1 MFIGRAKELE
11 TLNAQYAHDS
21 FTCVPIYGRRRVG
34 KTQLIEEFIRDKRA
48 IFFTAVNKET
58 FKDQMVRLSRA
69 IFDNEDDA
77 PVFEDLDAAL
87 RHVHKRA
94 EREKLILVFDEF
106 PYFAKSNESALSILQ
121 QHIDLHFLK
130 TNMMLILAGSSL
142 SFMQNQVLGYQSPLY
157 GRRTAQIKLLP
168 VDFQTARQ
176 FVPKMPKL
184 DQAVIYG
191 VTGGIPKY
199 LSLMSDRLSLDEN
212 LAGQFFDSNAYMF
225 EETTNLLKQEFNDPS
240 LYQSIIT
247 AIASGGSQMKDIKG
261 KVGEESSTV
270 ATYMKALLDTGV
282 VKKEVPIMDKPD
294 SRKTL
299 YRLEDGMFRFW
310 YRFVYP
316 NVSLVS
322 IDRGEQVYRRIKPQ
336 ISAFMGEVF
345 EKLCVEYMWSVYD
358 DLPFAFQNIGRWWGN
373 NPELKSEA
381 EIDFIAHSDDGGQA
395 IFGECK
401 WTNEPIDRPIVA
413 GLIEKSGMFRQF
425 TQKYY
430 YLFAKSGF
438 TDGARELAAE
448 NENVRLIDF
457 ADMFE

>member
-1 MFIGRAKELE
+1 MFIGRAKEMEMLE
-11 TLNAQYAHDS
+11 EQYAKDA
-21 FTCVPIYGRRRVG
+21 FTFLPIYGRRRVG

-58 FKDQMVRLSRA
+58 FKDQLARLSRA
-69 IFDNEDDA
+69 IFDGSDAA
-77 PVFEDLDAAL
+77 PVFSDFDHAL
-87 RHVHKRA
+87 QAVFEIAQK
-94 EREKLILVFDEF
+94 EKLVFVIDEF
-106 PYFAKSNESALSILQ
+106 PYFAKSNESTLSILQ
-121 QHIDLHFLK
+121 QFIDLKFLK
-130 TNMMLILAGSSL
+130 TNMMLLLAGSSL
-142 SFMQNQVLGYQSPLY
+142 SFMENQVMGYQSPLF

-168 VDFQTARQ
+168 VDFQTSRL
-176 FVPKMPKL
+176 FMPQMSKL

-199 LSLMSDRLSLDEN
+199 LTLMREGLSLDEN
-212 LAGQFFDSNAYMF
+212 LEEQFFSRHAYLF

-247 AIASGGSQMKDIKG
+247 AIATGGSQMKDIKG
-261 KVGEESSTV
+261 KTGEESSMV
-270 ATYMKALLDTGV
+270 ATYMKALLDTGI
-282 VKKEVPIMDKPD
+282 VKKEVPVMDKPD

-299 YRLEDGMFRFW
+299 YRLDDGMFRFW

-322 IDRGEQVYRRIKPQ
+322 IDRGAQVYSRIKPQ

-345 EKLCVEYMWSVYD
+345 EKICIEYMWSIYD
-358 DLPFAFQNIGRWWGN
+358 ELPITVQNIGRWWGN

-381 EIDFIAHSDDGGQA
+381 EIDFIAHSDDMTAA

-401 WTNEPIDRPIVA
+401 WRNEPLDKPIVA
-413 GLIEKSGMFRQF
+413 ALIEKSGMFKQF
-425 TQKYY
+425 GEKHY
-430 YLFAKSGF
+430 YLFSKSGF

-448 NENVRLIDF
+448 NGNVRLIDF